1 MTLVQNSLD
10 QCLFRP
16 DQVMIILT
24 ANYILPHTPLNFF
37 CQILS
42 HRLRQALID
51 RLPYHKRGTI
61 RNFSPLPL
69 LKKIDYLVTIVANGK

>member
-24 ANYILPHTPLNFF
+24 ANYIITHTPLNFF

-42 HRLRQALID
+42 YRLRQALID

-61 RNFSPLPL
+61 RNFPHYPF
-69 LKKIDYLVTIVANGK
+69 LKKLTIL